1 LGYLD
6 KCEAFFGKKRSRLEF
21 PNENSGIKIEED
33 WIDLYFLTR
42 PVTAGM
48 CSYESLK
55 NGNIT
60 VEDLFEMHDALNLQ
74 QWIESKSNE
83 EDA

>member
-1 LGYLD
+1 
-6 KCEAFFGKKRSRLEF
+6 
-21 PNENSGIKIEED
+21 
-33 WIDLYFLTR
+33 
-42 PVTAGM
+42 M